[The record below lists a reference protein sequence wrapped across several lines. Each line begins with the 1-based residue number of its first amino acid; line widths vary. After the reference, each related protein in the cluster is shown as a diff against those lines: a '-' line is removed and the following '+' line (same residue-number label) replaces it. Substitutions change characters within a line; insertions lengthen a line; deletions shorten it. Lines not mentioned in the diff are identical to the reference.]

1 MSEFDLEEITD
12 RAGTGAPNFT
22 HGFNIN
28 GSDSGLSGFSH
39 TEGATE
45 PSSPSNGDTWWNT
58 DNDSYNVYIDGEWKG
73 WLGDTY
79 SSFNWGGDRAVTQF
93 QGNTQMDYFDIASA
107 SNAADFGDLYA
118 APYYAG
124 GGISNG
130 SRGIFS
136 GGVVPQRND
145 IAYIT
150 ISTLGN
156 STDFGDMTHQSID
169 ANSNTYGHAGCSD
182 NTRGLFMGAYHSSGN
197 GSNQIHY
204 ITIATTGNSVD
215 FGDLA
220 QSREHGAAASNG
232 TYGAAAGGQAPSLIN
247 NIDRVTIQTTG
258 NATDHGDL
266 TIARHYISGFGVEAR
281 ATYVGGQISSNANRI
296 DSVDLSTSGNGT
308 DYGDLTNNRYA
319 AACTGNADY
328 GVAAGGN
335 SYDNSNSAV
344 NVIDRWSMS
353 TSGNAVDHGDLTSS
367 RQYGSGVSGAAS

>member
-1 MSEFDLEEITD
+1 MSELKVDTIVNL
-12 RAGTGAPNFT
+12 AGTGKPNLPVAPTLGGTALASANT
-22 HGFNIN
+22 YIYT
-28 GSDSGLSGFSH
+28 SSG
-39 TEGATE
+39 TE
-45 PSSPSNGDTWWNT
+45 PSSPKNGHLWW
-58 DNDSYNVYIDGEWKG
+58 DSSKEKVMLYINGEFKEVTLNG
-73 WLGDTY
+73 TF
-79 SSFNWGGDRAVTQF
+79 SSFDWGGDRAVTQF
-93 QGNTQMDYFDIASA
+93 QGNTQMDYFDITSA
-107 SNAADFGDLYA
+107 SNAADFGDLYSS
-118 APYYAG
+118 PYYAA

-136 GGVVPQRND
+136 GGVGRND

-150 ISTLGN
+150 TSSLGN
-156 STDFGDMTHQSID
+156 STDFGDMTYQSID

-182 NTRGLFMGAYHSSGN
+182 NTRGLFMGGYHANGN
-197 GSNQIHY
+197 GTNQIHY
-204 ITIATTGNSVD
+204 ITILTAGNSVD

-220 QSREHGAAASNG
+220 QSREHGSGASNG
-232 TYGAAAGGQAPSLIN
+232 TYGATAGGQAPSLIN

-266 TIARHYISGFGVEAR
+266 TLSRHYISGWGVAAK
-281 ATYVGGQISSNANRI
+281 ATFVGGQVSSNANRI
-296 DSVDLSTSGNGT
+296 DSVDLNTSGNST

-319 AACTGNADY
+319 AASTGNADY

-353 TSGNAVDHGDLTSS
+353 TSGNAADHGDLTSS